1 MRKFWILAAVAAS
14 GQDVVPVVENPV
26 RVKFD
31 TGYRFVPDIRGDAN
45 TYRSI
50 VNLGQGPKLFA
61 SDVAVTGWKNRL
73 FDRLDLSA
81 EGWGGEPYTSLRV
94 DFGRAG
100 LYRVHGDYRNA
111 AYFNFLPSFALDQ
124 RGFDIRRR
132 MSNVEVQALPGR
144 RFNPYVNYARDAG
157 SGGGVTPFVAN
168 GNEYP
173 VATTISDSTHH
184 IRTGARLDLGK
195 LHLTL
200 EQGASVFR
208 DGQRAAA
215 AGRQTGN
222 RATALLGRTLLLD
235 ALDQIYSV
243 RGGNVFSQ
251 GILAAAPA
259 SWIQVNAQFIYA
271 RPKSNVSYTE
281 RARGL
286 FYLGGTRFADGIESL
301 LIAESKLPRTA
312 GTGSIELRPHGKVRV
327 TQSFMTDRFHTSS
340 IQRLTVNYHRE
351 QTEVFVDPVPGVT
364 LRGGHRLIWGDTKQ
378 HVALAG
384 AGFRAGTRFGAN
396 ADYERSPGERS
407 YFRTSCTTTTKC
419 GRACVDRSERLCPPR
434 ASTRC
439 STTGIQA

>member
-215 AGRQTGN
+215 ANRQP
-222 RATALLGRTLLLD
+222 RHRSARQD
-235 ALDQIYSV
+235 
-243 RGGNVFSQ
+243 
-251 GILAAAPA
+251 AAA
-259 SWIQVNAQFIYA
+259 
-271 RPKSNVSYTE
+271 R
-281 RARGL
+281 
-286 FYLGGTRFADGIESL
+286 
-301 LIAESKLPRTA
+301 
-312 GTGSIELRPHGKVRV
+312 
-327 TQSFMTDRFHTSS
+327 
-340 IQRLTVNYHRE
+340 
-351 QTEVFVDPVPGVT
+351 
-364 LRGGHRLIWGDTKQ
+364 
-378 HVALAG
+378 
-384 AGFRAGTRFGAN
+384 RAGS
-396 ADYERSPGERS
+396 D
-407 YFRTSCTTTTKC
+407 
-419 GRACVDRSERLCPPR
+419 L
-434 ASTRC
+434 
-439 STTGIQA
+439 